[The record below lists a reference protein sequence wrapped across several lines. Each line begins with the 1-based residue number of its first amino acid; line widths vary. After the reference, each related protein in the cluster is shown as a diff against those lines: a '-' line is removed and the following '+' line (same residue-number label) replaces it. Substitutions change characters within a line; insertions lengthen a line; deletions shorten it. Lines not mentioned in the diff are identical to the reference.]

1 MALIAR
7 KPEGSDF
14 PIMEEGVRLAICY
27 GLFDIGTQYSKK
39 WDKDT
44 RQVIIVWEIPEEKII
59 IKDEAKPRAISNRY
73 NLSLHEKAQLR
84 KHLEAWRG
92 KAFTEEELKGFDL
105 KNILGKACQIQ
116 IIHNTQDGKIYA
128 NISAIM
134 ALPKGIS
141 VPKNENE
148 LKYFS
153 FEDCVDIP
161 EGTPKWISD
170 LIMQS
175 KEYRELHG
183 EVPTEH
189 TELEPF

>member
-1 MALIAR
+1 MPLTAK
-7 KPEGSDF
+7 KPEGGNF
-14 PIMEEGVRLAICY
+14 PIMEEGVKLAICY

-44 RQVIIVWEIPEEKII
+44 RQVIIVWEIPEERIEI
-59 IKDEAKPRAISNRY
+59 NNEDKPRAISNKY

-92 KAFTEEELKGFDL
+92 KAFTEDELKGFDL

-116 IIHNTQDGKIYA
+116 IIHNVQDGKTYA

-134 ALPKGIS
+134 SLPKGMLI
-141 VPKNENE
+141 PTNENE

-153 FEDCVDIP
+153 FEDSTEIP
-161 EGTPKWISD
+161 EGTPTWIAD
-170 LIMQS
+170 LIKQS
-175 KEYRELHG
+175 KEYKEIHG
-183 EVPTEH
+183 EIPQED